1 MWPFVV
7 LQLMLVEPLHYAI
20 IAQTICAINVN
31 SNQQSVG
38 STDNRVPLS
47 SLIGFVPQFEL

>member
-31 SNQQSVG
+31 S
-38 STDNRVPLS
+38 RLS
-47 SLIGFVPQFEL
+47 HSHPFLLKNYLFTYLCAVKLVH